1 VHSDICGPIN
11 PTSNGDNRYFI
22 TFTDDMSRKTWIC
35 FLKEKSGALNIFKNF
50 KIMVEK
56 ESGCMIKCFRIDRGG
71 EFVST
76 AFNQFCSNEGI
87 KRQLTAAYTPQ
98 QNGISERKNR
108 TLMNMVRSMLAGR
121 NVPKLFWPEAVKWA
135 CYVMNRSPTLSVK
148 NMTPEEAWSGEKPSV
163 HHFKVFGCLAFAHIP
178 DSQRTKLDDKS
189 IKCIHLGVS
198 EESKAYKLYDPEK
211 KKIIISRDVV
221 FEEKKGWNL
230 SNSDTKQVSDDDDSA
245 VDIEE
250 TNESIHDDN
259 AQEAY
264 NSPDITP
271 QATSSD
277 ERRT

>member
-1 VHSDICGPIN
+1 
-11 PTSNGDNRYFI
+11 
-22 TFTDDMSRKTWIC
+22 MSRKTWIY
-35 FLKEKSGALNIFKNF
+35 FLKEKSKALDILKNF

-56 ESGCMIKCFRIDRGG
+56 ESGCMIKCFRTNRGG

-87 KRQLTAAYTPQ
+87 KRQLTVAYTPQ

>member
-1 VHSDICGPIN
+1 
-11 PTSNGDNRYFI
+11 
-22 TFTDDMSRKTWIC
+22 
-35 FLKEKSGALNIFKNF
+35 
-50 KIMVEK
+50 
-56 ESGCMIKCFRIDRGG
+56 
-71 EFVST
+71 
-76 AFNQFCSNEGI
+76 
-87 KRQLTAAYTPQ
+87 
-98 QNGISERKNR
+98 
-108 TLMNMVRSMLAGR
+108 MLAGR

-221 FEEKKGWNL
+221 FEERKGWNW

-259 AQEAY
+259 AQEAD
-264 NSPDITP
+264 NSSDTTP